1 MDENWIVFVFFMFPQ
16 WDFTLLNG
24 MLFVLLFVLII
35 YGIILIFIRSY
46 VSGPS
51 FETLRGLAEYQ
62 VKCWLCGW
70 SRSRHQMGE
79 TCKDPG
85 GREVCD
91 RIARGDKGCK
101 SCQNTT
107 AHVSPGGGEG
117 SKRGS
122 CWMSCRLR
130 RLWQAHQ
137 GVLGLPGRLCCPS
150 SDWQGKAWPRKET
163 AVGLTA
169 RPPGPWS
176 VTCPSP

>member
-1 MDENWIVFVFFMFPQ
+1 MFPQ

-117 SKRGS
+117 SKRGA

-150 SDWQGKAWPRKET
+150 HGRL
-163 AVGLTA
+163 GLVCELELVN
-169 RPPGPWS
+169 S
-176 VTCPSP
+176 